1 MYNHGPM
8 YQMLVKFLDG
18 IAIEWV
24 GKNTF
29 IKMYLINM
37 SSRRMFKQYI
47 FNGPF
52 EVIGVYLSC
61 KHLTIPVSPAFF
73 AGGRRR
79 AVIQE

>member
-1 MYNHGPM
+1 MYTHDPM

-37 SSRRMFKQYI
+37 SSRRMF
-47 FNGPF
+47 
-52 EVIGVYLSC
+52 
-61 KHLTIPVSPAFF
+61 
-73 AGGRRR
+73 
-79 AVIQE
+79 